1 MTGKSVAAMVVAAM
15 ILGAPA
21 RGTLAAPDPPG
32 LTGRWTLNRS
42 QSQIP
47 HEVGFGMDLRSVA
60 GSGSEIPGAAAGEA
74 AALAGIASRPESKDD
89 ATRREGLVD
98 EVRNPSPHLTIA
110 QTETAVTITDDRGR
124 SRTFHADGKEE
135 SQPIGEVPVATTTR
149 WDGARLE
156 VRYAVERNR
165 ELRYTYSATPDPA
178 RLIVNVKFIG
188 RGGNDTVTL
197 VYEPTK
203 VNEPTLPERAVPP
216 DALRAPL
223 APPPAL
229 TRPPDLV
236 PAAGGQAALGRQAAP
251 IGAQGPDAELKGLM
265 TLGVVVEDLSPQA
278 ATCGLSPAPIET
290 AVSKSFSD
298 AGFKVIRDA
307 DDDTYVYI
315 HINTTSVS
323 PGLCVSRYDVF
334 LYTHTTATL
343 SYQATPV
350 LVQVSLLHKGGLAG
364 GAPSVHG
371 DTVLRNVKQY
381 VDEFA
386 ARIRSANR

>member
-1 MTGKSVAAMVVAAM
+1 MTRNSVAATVVAAM

-21 RGTLAAPDPPG
+21 HGTLAAPDPSG

-42 QSQIP
+42 LSQIP
-47 HEVGFGMDLRSVA
+47 REVGFGMDLRSVA
-60 GSGSEIPGAAAGEA
+60 GSGAEAAGAAAGEA
-74 AALAGIASRPESKDD
+74 AALAGIASLPESQDD
-89 ATRREGLVD
+89 ATRRERLVD
-98 EVRNPSPHLTIA
+98 EVRNPSPRLTIA

-135 SQPIGEVPVATTTR
+135 SQPIDEVPVATTTR
-149 WDGARLE
+149 WDGTRLE
-156 VRYAVERNR
+156 VRYVVERNR
-165 ELRYTYSATPDPA
+165 ELRYTYSAAPDPA
-178 RLIVNVKFIG
+178 RLVVNVKFIG

-197 VYEPTK
+197 VYEPTR
-203 VNEPTLPERAVPP
+203 VSEPALPERATPP

-236 PAAGGQAALGRQAAP
+236 PAAGQPAPGRQAAP
-251 IGAQGPDAELKGLM
+251 IGAQGPDAELKGLT

-278 ATCGLSPAPIET
+278 ATCGLSQAPIET

-323 PGLCVSRYDVF
+323 AGLCVSRYDVF

-371 DTVLRNVKQY
+371 DTVVRNVKQY
-381 VDEFA
+381 ADEFA
-386 ARIRSANR
+386 GRIRSASR